1 MLVQVLLQPIYTG
14 EQNFSE
20 KIILLLQK
28 KTKNKKPKQ
37 KQKQKKQKQN
47 QKTKNQKNISDKMTM
62 EIRNV

>member
-14 EQNFSE
+14 EIFE
-20 KIILLLQK
+20 KIIILLQIKTKK
-28 KTKNKKPKQ
+28 KTKQ

-47 QKTKNQKNISDKMTM
+47 QKTKNQKNISNKMTM

>member
-1 MLVQVLLQPIYTG
+1 MLVQVLLQPIYMG
-14 EQNFSE
+14 ELFE
-20 KIILLLQK
+20 KIIILLQK
-28 KTKNKKPKQ
+28 KQKKTKQ